1 MDLTARSAVFN
12 VKKHKSME
20 KKVLNESEQNG
31 ALYFCWA
38 KVSERLERTLDSEE
52 RRLAEWVRQEFSNR
66 VLTDGALWEQAV
78 LAIGERVAELNRGR
92 IGFGPYFHL
101 DAMAP
106 SDITMGYIRISR
118 VHARHQCIH
127 ISVGRCYGYVT
138 AKPTVSERD
147 RLS

>member
-1 MDLTARSAVFN
+1 MN
-12 VKKHKSME
+12 Q
-20 KKVLNESEQNG
+20 SEQNG
-31 ALYFCWA
+31 ALFFCWV
-38 KVSERLERTLDSEE
+38 KVSERLEKTLDSEE
-52 RRLAEWVRQEFSNR
+52 RRLADWCRRELGNR
-66 VLTDGALWEQAV
+66 VLTDGSMWEQTV

-106 SDITMGYIRISR
+106 TDLTMGFIRISR

-127 ISVGRCYGYVT
+127 VSVGRCNGYVGV
-138 AKPTVSERD
+138 ASQAERD